1 MLYPA
6 ELRAAVRSL
15 IRTGKNPS
23 RSGSEAGVS
32 AAVLADIGGGA
43 LIAFHGGRAIVIG
56 EGSGHG
62 AGAVIVQIADRVGQ
76 RVGAEVAVMM
86 AGFGQAGGSDN
97 GREQAGGDE
106 KLQFLHHDTPI
117 TPGKTGLLGRS
128 GPHFTQIAPGK
139 CGKMATAAIFPLVWD
154 A

>member
-15 IRTGKNPS
+15 IRTGKNPT
-23 RSGSEAGVS
+23 RSGSEARVP
-32 AAVLADIGGGA
+32 AAVLADIGGCA
-43 LIAFHGGRAIVIG
+43 LVAFHGGWAVVIG

-86 AGFGQAGGSDN
+86 SGFGQAGGDGC
-97 GREQAGGDE
+97 GREQAGGGE
-106 KLQFLHHDTPI
+106 KLQFPHHDTPI
-117 TPGKTGLLGRS
+117 TPGETGLLGRS

-139 CGKMATAAIFPLVWD
+139 CGKMATGTIFPLVWN